1 LTRILGVDPMDHGA
15 FAWLDD
21 EGGLVCVDMPVVKIS
36 KTRVEVDIDGLIQTI
51 RESRAQKAYVEK
63 LHPMPMG
70 GGNANFK
77 RGGYS
82 YLLRGLLLA
91 AGVSLVEVPPK
102 EWQKM
107 FGIRTTKDDD
117 TKNQSYLMAS
127 RLYPLGEFKTERGT
141 ILDGRSDAA
150 LILEYGRRVESGN
163 GK

>member
-1 LTRILGVDPMDHGA
+1 MTRILGIDPMDKGA
-15 FAWLDD
+15 LAWFDD
-21 EGGLVCVDMPVVKIS
+21 EENLVCVDMPVVKIS
-36 KTRVEVDIDGLIQTI
+36 KTRLEVDIDSLFQTI
-51 RESRAQKAYVEK
+51 RQSRAQKAYVEK
-63 LHPMPMG
+63 MQPMPVG

-102 EWQKM
+102 DWQKV

-117 TKNQSYLMAS
+117 TKTQSYLVAS
-127 RLYPLGEFKTERGT
+127 RLYPLYDFKTERGK
-141 ILDGRSDAA
+141 IIDGRSDAA
-150 LILEYGRRVESGN
+150 LILEYGRRVENRN

>member
-1 LTRILGVDPMDHGA
+1 MTRIIGVDPMDHGA

-21 EGGLVCVDMPVVKIS
+21 DGCLICVDMPVVKIS
-36 KTRVEVDIDGLIQTI
+36 KTRFEVDIDGLIQTI

-63 LHPMPMG
+63 MQPMPMG

-82 YLLRGLLLA
+82 YLLRGLLHA

-102 EWQKM
+102 DWQKM
-107 FGIRTTKDDD
+107 FGIRTNKDWD
-117 TKNQSYLMAS
+117 TKAQSYQVAS
-127 RLYPLGEFKTERGT
+127 RLYPLYDFRTVRGA

-150 LILEYGRRVESGN
+150 LILEYGRRVENGN